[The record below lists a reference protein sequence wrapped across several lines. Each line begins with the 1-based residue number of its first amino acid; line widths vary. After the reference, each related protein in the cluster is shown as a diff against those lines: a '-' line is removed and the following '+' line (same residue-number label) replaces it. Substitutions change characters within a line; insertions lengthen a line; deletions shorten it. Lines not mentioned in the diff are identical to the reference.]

1 MKKIKAAQVRHD
13 RTLAVAKHIIATRC
27 TVRQAGYHFNV
38 SSSTVHKDMR
48 ELLPT
53 INPLLAGQVESIMEM
68 HKAIMHL
75 RGGEAT
81 KVKWN
86 KRKAALASQ
95 YQNTWA

>member
-1 MKKIKAAQVRHD
+1 
-13 RTLAVAKHIIATRC
+13 
-27 TVRQAGYHFNV
+27 
-38 SSSTVHKDMR
+38 MR